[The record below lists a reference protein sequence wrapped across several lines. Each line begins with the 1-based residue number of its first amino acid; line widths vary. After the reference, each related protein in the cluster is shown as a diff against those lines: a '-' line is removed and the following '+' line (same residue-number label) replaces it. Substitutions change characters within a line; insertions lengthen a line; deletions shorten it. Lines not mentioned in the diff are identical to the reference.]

1 MSRGMRLMVM
11 MLILIGVITGM
22 MQCAKKSMTQKH
34 PAAAAPTQE
43 P

>member
-22 MQCAKKSMTQKH
+22 MQCAKKSMTHKH
-34 PAAAAPTQE
+34 PAAAAPAQE